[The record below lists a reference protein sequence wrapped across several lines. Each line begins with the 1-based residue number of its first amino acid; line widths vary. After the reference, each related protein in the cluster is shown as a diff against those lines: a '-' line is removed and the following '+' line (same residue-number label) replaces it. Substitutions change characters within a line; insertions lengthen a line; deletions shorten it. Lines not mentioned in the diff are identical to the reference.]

1 MWVQM
6 LVQLG
11 SGTQNRRSI
20 GGMWKTRPVISLRM
34 KWRIR
39 VRKKSIMES
48 YERSRRM
55 RITVGDTAAGCLTV
69 VSCRPF
75 IGV

>member
-1 MWVQM
+1 
-6 LVQLG
+6 
-11 SGTQNRRSI
+11 
-20 GGMWKTRPVISLRM
+20 MWKTRPVISLRM